1 MPFIFFLSFSSSGV
15 RTLGKIKCEDPEV
28 KILDAMNNLLEN
40 ENHQVRSYVNGTLY
54 SVLSRPLLRERALQ
68 VRFTFTETL
77 AHLYTCVDAPSVI
90 HLRSC
95 AFIHTPDSYSFI
107 HLQSYTF
114 IHTLALVHLCWCT
127 FNHTPSFVHFYPY
140 TFNHTPSIILM
151 HFRCSLSLALVL
163 CRWGWMK

>member
-1 MPFIFFLSFSSSGV
+1 MPFIFFLPFSSSGV

-68 VRFTFTETL
+68 VRFFFLFTFTETL
-77 AHLYTCVDAPSVI
+77 AHLYTFVDAPSIV

-114 IHTLALVHLCWCT
+114 IHTPSVIHLQSHT
-127 FNHTPSFVHFYPY
+127 FIHTPDSY
-140 TFNHTPSIILM
+140 T
-151 HFRCSLSLALVL
+151 
-163 CRWGWMK
+163 